1 MKFLNLDDPFFR
13 PVWLRVAIVAV
24 CVFWG
29 LFEFATGTPFWGVLF
44 VGIGAVAAWRFST
57 IDYSEGPED

>member
-13 PVWLRVAIVAV
+13 PIWLRVAIVAV

-29 LFEFATGTPFWGVLF
+29 LFEFDTGTPFWGVLF
-44 VGIGAVAAWRFST
+44 VGIGAVVAWRFST

>member
-13 PVWLRVAIVAV
+13 PLWLRVTIVAI
-24 CVFWG
+24 CVLWG

-44 VGIGAVAAWRFST
+44 VGIGGVAAWRFST
-57 IDYSEGPED
+57 IDYSEGKED